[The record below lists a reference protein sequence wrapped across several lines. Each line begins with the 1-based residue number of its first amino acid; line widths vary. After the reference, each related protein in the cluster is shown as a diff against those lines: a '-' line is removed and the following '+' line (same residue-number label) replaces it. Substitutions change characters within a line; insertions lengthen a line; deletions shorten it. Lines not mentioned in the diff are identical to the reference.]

1 MGGRLAL
8 IQKHLQSFS
17 PVYFFTRQSRNR
29 VLTGLHRQDTPYS
42 LLPRSVRPTPSG
54 RQNESEILRILIVDD
69 HEALRAGVRTVLEN
83 HGFEVCGEADNG
95 QEAMSRALQL
105 RPDLVILDITMPV
118 LDGFS
123 AAREIHK
130 RLPGVGI
137 LLLSMHESAS
147 MVNVAKSSGAQ
158 GYVAK
163 SEGIA
168 RLLKAVDAIAHHQT
182 FFPN

>member
-1 MGGRLAL
+1 MG
-8 IQKHLQSFS
+8 H
-17 PVYFFTRQSRNR
+17 PVYSTSAKRAANP
-29 VLTGLHRQDTPYS
+29 L
-42 LLPRSVRPTPSG
+42 G
-54 RQNESEILRILIVDD
+54 RHTESEDLKILIVDD

-83 HGFEVCGEADNG
+83 HGFEVCGEAADG
-95 QEAMSRALQL
+95 QEALARAQQL

-147 MVNVAKSSGAQ
+147 MVNVAKSSGAR

-168 RLLKAVDAIAHHQT
+168 RLLKAVDAIAHNRT

>member
-1 MGGRLAL
+1 ML
-8 IQKHLQSFS
+8 
-17 PVYFFTRQSRNR
+17 
-29 VLTGLHRQDTPYS
+29 
-42 LLPRSVRPTPSG
+42 
-54 RQNESEILRILIVDD
+54 ESKGI
-69 HEALRAGVRTVLEN
+69 
-83 HGFEVCGEADNG
+83 EVCGEAANG
-95 QEAMSRALQL
+95 QEALAKALQL

-123 AAREIHK
+123 AAREITK

-147 MVNVAKSSGAQ
+147 MVNVAKSSGAR

-168 RLLKAVDAIAHHQT
+168 NILKAVDAISHNKT
-182 FFPN
+182 FFPA

>member
-1 MGGRLAL
+1 L
-8 IQKHLQSFS
+8 K
-17 PVYFFTRQSRNR
+17 
-29 VLTGLHRQDTPYS
+29 
-42 LLPRSVRPTPSG
+42 
-54 RQNESEILRILIVDD
+54 ILIVDD
-69 HEALRAGVRTVLEN
+69 HEALRAGVRSVLESR
-83 HGFEVCGEADNG
+83 GFEVCGEADNG
-95 QEAMSRALQL
+95 QEALARALQL

-147 MVNVAKSSGAQ
+147 MVNVAKSSGAR

-168 RLLKAVDAIAHHQT
+168 RLLKAVDAIAHNRT

>member
-1 MGGRLAL
+1 M
-8 IQKHLQSFS
+8 K
-17 PVYFFTRQSRNR
+17 
-29 VLTGLHRQDTPYS
+29 
-42 LLPRSVRPTPSG
+42 
-54 RQNESEILRILIVDD
+54 ILIVDD
-69 HEALRAGVRTVLEN
+69 HEALRAGVRAVLESR
-83 HGFEVCGEADNG
+83 GFEVCGEAADG
-95 QEAMSRALQL
+95 QEALARAQQL

-147 MVNVAKSSGAQ
+147 MVNVAKSSGAR

-168 RLLKAVDAIAHHQT
+168 RLLKAVDAIAHNRT

>member
-1 MGGRLAL
+1 M
-8 IQKHLQSFS
+8 K
-17 PVYFFTRQSRNR
+17 
-29 VLTGLHRQDTPYS
+29 
-42 LLPRSVRPTPSG
+42 
-54 RQNESEILRILIVDD
+54 ILIVDD
-69 HEALRAGVRTVLEN
+69 HEALRAGVRTVLES
-83 HGFEVCGEADNG
+83 HGFEVCGEAANG
-95 QEAMSRALQL
+95 QEALTRAQQL

-130 RLPGVGI
+130 RLPSVGI

-147 MVNVAKSSGAQ
+147 MVNVAKSSGAR

-168 RLLKAVDAIAHHQT
+168 RLLKAVDAIAHNRT
-182 FFPN
+182 FFPA

>member
-1 MGGRLAL
+1 MRE
-8 IQKHLQSFS
+8 
-17 PVYFFTRQSRNR
+17 PVYSTSAKRAANP
-29 VLTGLHRQDTPYS
+29 L
-42 LLPRSVRPTPSG
+42 G
-54 RQNESEILRILIVDD
+54 RRTESENLKILIVDD

-83 HGFEVCGEADNG
+83 HGFEVCGEAADG
-95 QEAMSRALQL
+95 QEALARAQQL

-130 RLPGVGI
+130 KLPGVGI

-147 MVNVAKSSGAQ
+147 MVNVAKSSGAR

-168 RLLKAVDAIAHHQT
+168 RLLKAVDAIAHNRT

>member
-1 MGGRLAL
+1 M
-8 IQKHLQSFS
+8 
-17 PVYFFTRQSRNR
+17 
-29 VLTGLHRQDTPYS
+29 
-42 LLPRSVRPTPSG
+42 
-54 RQNESEILRILIVDD
+54 RILIVDD
-69 HEALRAGVRTVLEN
+69 HEALRAGVRSVLESR
-83 HGFEVCGEADNG
+83 GLEVCGEAADG
-95 QEAMSRALQL
+95 QEALAKALQL

-147 MVNVAKSSGAQ
+147 MINIAKSSGAR

-168 RLLKAVDAIAHHQT
+168 RILKAVDAIAHNRT

>member
-1 MGGRLAL
+1 L
-8 IQKHLQSFS
+8 K
-17 PVYFFTRQSRNR
+17 V
-29 VLTGLHRQDTPYS
+29 
-42 LLPRSVRPTPSG
+42 
-54 RQNESEILRILIVDD
+54 LIVDD
-69 HEALRAGVRTVLEN
+69 HEALRAGVRSVLEAR
-83 HGFEVCGEADNG
+83 GIEVCGEATNG
-95 QEAMSRALQL
+95 QEALAKAIQL
-105 RPDLVILDITMPV
+105 RPDLIILDITMPV

-123 AAREIHK
+123 AAREISK

-147 MVNVAKSSGAQ
+147 MVNIAKSSGAR

-168 RLLKAVDAIAHHQT
+168 RLIKAVDAVAHNKT

>member
-1 MGGRLAL
+1 M
-8 IQKHLQSFS
+8 
-17 PVYFFTRQSRNR
+17 
-29 VLTGLHRQDTPYS
+29 
-42 LLPRSVRPTPSG
+42 
-54 RQNESEILRILIVDD
+54 RILIVDD
-69 HEALRAGVRTVLEN
+69 HEALRAGVRTVLEAR
-83 HGFEVCGEADNG
+83 GLEVCGEAANG
-95 QEAMSRALQL
+95 LEALEKVTRL

-118 LDGFS
+118 LDGFT

-147 MVNVAKSSGAQ
+147 MVNVAKSSGAS

-168 RLLKAVDAIAHHQT
+168 RLLRAVDAIAHNKT

>member
-1 MGGRLAL
+1 LFSATAPFSLITRSVLPPPQGR
-8 IQKHLQSFS
+8 
-17 PVYFFTRQSRNR
+17 RNR
-29 VLTGLHRQDTPYS
+29 TCVLK
-42 LLPRSVRPTPSG
+42 
-54 RQNESEILRILIVDD
+54 ILIVDD
-69 HEALRAGVRTVLEN
+69 HEALRAGVRAVLESR
-83 HGFEVCGEADNG
+83 GFTVCGEAANG
-95 QEAMSRALQL
+95 LEALEKASQL

-118 LDGFS
+118 LDGFT
-123 AAREIHK
+123 AAREITK

-147 MVNVAKSSGAQ
+147 MVNVAKSSGAR

-168 RLLKAVDAIAHHQT
+168 RLVKAVDAIAQNKT

>member
-1 MGGRLAL
+1 
-8 IQKHLQSFS
+8 
-17 PVYFFTRQSRNR
+17 
-29 VLTGLHRQDTPYS
+29 
-42 LLPRSVRPTPSG
+42 
-54 RQNESEILRILIVDD
+54 LRILIVDD
-69 HEALRAGVRTVLEN
+69 HEALRAGVRSVLESR
-83 HGFEVCGEADNG
+83 GLEVCGEAADG
-95 QEAMSRALQL
+95 QEALAKALQL
-105 RPDLVILDITMPV
+105 RPDLIILDITMPV

-130 RLPGVGI
+130 RLPGASI

-147 MVNVAKSSGAQ
+147 MINVAKSSGAR

-168 RLLKAVDAIAHHQT
+168 RILKAVDAIAQNRT

>member
-1 MGGRLAL
+1 M
-8 IQKHLQSFS
+8 K
-17 PVYFFTRQSRNR
+17 
-29 VLTGLHRQDTPYS
+29 
-42 LLPRSVRPTPSG
+42 
-54 RQNESEILRILIVDD
+54 ILIVDD
-69 HEALRAGVRTVLEN
+69 HEALRAGVRTVLEA

-95 QEAMSRALQL
+95 QEALARALQL

-147 MVNVAKSSGAQ
+147 MVNVAKSSGAR

-168 RLLKAVDAIAHHQT
+168 RLLKAVDAIAHNRT

>member
-1 MGGRLAL
+1 M
-8 IQKHLQSFS
+8 K
-17 PVYFFTRQSRNR
+17 
-29 VLTGLHRQDTPYS
+29 
-42 LLPRSVRPTPSG
+42 
-54 RQNESEILRILIVDD
+54 ILIVDD
-69 HEALRAGVRTVLEN
+69 HEALRAGVRAVLESR
-83 HGFEVCGEADNG
+83 GLDVCGEAANG
-95 QEAMSRALQL
+95 LEALEKATQL

-118 LDGFS
+118 LDGFT
-123 AAREIHK
+123 AAREITK

-147 MVNVAKSSGAQ
+147 MVNVAKSSGAR

-168 RLLKAVDAIAHHQT
+168 RLVKAVDAIAHNQT

>member
-1 MGGRLAL
+1 M
-8 IQKHLQSFS
+8 
-17 PVYFFTRQSRNR
+17 
-29 VLTGLHRQDTPYS
+29 
-42 LLPRSVRPTPSG
+42 
-54 RQNESEILRILIVDD
+54 RILIVDD

-147 MVNVAKSSGAQ
+147 MVNVAKSSGAR

-168 RLLKAVDAIAHHQT
+168 RLLKAVDAIAHNRT

>member
-1 MGGRLAL
+1 MQPFPPQAAER
-8 IQKHLQSFS
+8 
-17 PVYFFTRQSRNR
+17 
-29 VLTGLHRQDTPYS
+29 
-42 LLPRSVRPTPSG
+42 
-54 RQNESEILRILIVDD
+54 ESARLRILIVDD
-69 HEALRAGVRTVLEN
+69 HEALRAGVRSVLE
-83 HGFEVCGEADNG
+83 GRGLEVCGEAADG
-95 QEAMSRALQL
+95 QEALAKVLQL

-147 MVNVAKSSGAQ
+147 MVNVAKSSGAR

-163 SEGIA
+163 SECIA
-168 RLLKAVDAIAHHQT
+168 RILKAVDAIAHNKT

>member
-1 MGGRLAL
+1 
-8 IQKHLQSFS
+8 
-17 PVYFFTRQSRNR
+17 
-29 VLTGLHRQDTPYS
+29 
-42 LLPRSVRPTPSG
+42 
-54 RQNESEILRILIVDD
+54 LRILIVDD

-168 RLLKAVDAIAHHQT
+168 RLLKAVDAIAHHRT

>member
-1 MGGRLAL
+1 M
-8 IQKHLQSFS
+8 K
-17 PVYFFTRQSRNR
+17 
-29 VLTGLHRQDTPYS
+29 
-42 LLPRSVRPTPSG
+42 
-54 RQNESEILRILIVDD
+54 ILIVDD
-69 HEALRAGVRTVLEN
+69 HEALRAGVRAVLESR
-83 HGFEVCGEADNG
+83 GLDVCGEASNG
-95 QEAMSRALQL
+95 LEALEKAAQL

-118 LDGFS
+118 LDGFT
-123 AAREIHK
+123 AAREITK

-147 MVNVAKSSGAQ
+147 MVNVAKSSGAR

-168 RLLKAVDAIAHHQT
+168 RLVKAVDAIAQNKT

>member
-1 MGGRLAL
+1 M
-8 IQKHLQSFS
+8 K
-17 PVYFFTRQSRNR
+17 
-29 VLTGLHRQDTPYS
+29 
-42 LLPRSVRPTPSG
+42 
-54 RQNESEILRILIVDD
+54 ILIVDD
-69 HEALRAGVRTVLEN
+69 HEALRAGVRTVLESR
-83 HGFEVCGEADNG
+83 GFEICGEAADG
-95 QEAMSRALQL
+95 QEALSRALQL

-137 LLLSMHESAS
+137 LLLSMHESAT
-147 MVNVAKSSGAQ
+147 MVNVAKSSGAR

-168 RLLKAVDAIAHHQT
+168 RLLKAVDAIAHNRT

>member
-1 MGGRLAL
+1 
-8 IQKHLQSFS
+8 
-17 PVYFFTRQSRNR
+17 
-29 VLTGLHRQDTPYS
+29 
-42 LLPRSVRPTPSG
+42 
-54 RQNESEILRILIVDD
+54 LRILIVDD
-69 HEALRAGVRTVLEN
+69 HEALRAGVRSVLESR
-83 HGFEVCGEADNG
+83 GLEVCGEAADG
-95 QEAMSRALQL
+95 QEALAKALQL

-147 MVNVAKSSGAQ
+147 MVNVAKSSGAR

-168 RLLKAVDAIAHHQT
+168 RILKAVDAIADNRT